1 MDEAN
6 EIAEVEQQVETLE
19 TGVQK
24 FADGLPYW
32 AKFVCSEIL
41 LGNELTEDKYDFAFS
56 YLLEEL
62 DLKEKSERPELAISY
77 NPNASDDFKDNLT
90 FNLLSNIEGVNA
102 LAENQSIEL
111 TENLTII
118 YGSNG
123 AGKSGYVRLLK
134 NVFYSKDRELILENI
149 HLENGHKPIKADFQ
163 FTTDEGALQLKY
175 PDDVGNG
182 VFNQFAVFDGEIGRR
197 HLRNRND
204 FKFRPAGLRLF
215 NEFNVA
221 LEKLNNRLF
230 SEIQTKN
237 IANPFADDDIFQG
250 ESEIKTFLSSLS
262 HNSKLDDLKKHLPFT
277 DEEKTKK
284 AEIEKK
290 YDDLKISLS
299 QKDKALKELRNIK
312 TQLAARKKNLENI
325 NLWFTQN
332 QLNIVSNSITD
343 CKTKEETA
351 QKEGIEKFKSEKIKN
366 IGSPEWKQ
374 FIEAAEKFAITQ
386 KEVGVEYP
394 ETGDSCLLC
403 QQSINEDA
411 PKNLISS
418 YWAYIKS
425 VAEQEAKTAKE
436 NIDKTKK
443 GYEDLDLNQFTDTDT
458 LTAWLKEKY
467 EADLTLLKQGL
478 KKQKTLAE
486 KIVTN
491 IISRD
496 SKAETEFQ
504 LDLTILEKIETEID
518 KGIKA
523 FEEDEQNKVLA
534 ELLKQKTY
542 LTHKEKLALRFTDI
556 ETLHKNLAW
565 VNKANQFNKRGLKTQ
580 STNAE
585 KRLSK
590 VYFNAD
596 YIKSFNDECENLDG
610 NFGIEIDAKSEDAQ
624 SNRQLFLKGKDPSSI
639 LSEGEQKVIALA
651 DFFAETNITTI
662 NKGVVFDDPV
672 TSLDEERKKVI
683 AKRICELSQSKQV
696 LVFTHD
702 LVFVSALIN
711 YATDFNI
718 LNECHWIE
726 SNDETKGIIWS
737 RNTPS
742 YDKKYRNDNPATE
755 FYKLA
760 KDAGP
765 EEREKH
771 IKSGF
776 AALRTCYETF
786 VIYDI
791 FKNIVQRFNDRV
803 SVMSLTSVC
812 FDDEIIKNVIENF
825 EKCCIY
831 MEGHTH
837 SDKSSANKPTAKT
850 LLDEIEAYN
859 ALKKKYKEVRKQNGF
874 NN

>member
-1 MDEAN
+1 MDELN

-19 TGVQK
+19 TEVRK

-32 AKFVCSEIL
+32 AKFICSEIL
-41 LGNELTEDKYDFAFS
+41 SGNELTEDKYDSAFS

-62 DLKEKSERPELAISY
+62 ELKEKSERPELSISY
-77 NPNASDDFKDNLT
+77 NPNASDDFKANII
-90 FNLLSNIEGVNA
+90 FNSLSNIEGVNA

-111 TENLTII
+111 TKNLTII

-134 NVFYSKDRELILENI
+134 NVFYSKDRETILENI
-149 HLENGHKPIKADFQ
+149 HIANGHKPTKADFQ
-163 FTTDEGALQLKY
+163 FTIDEGALPLKY
-175 PDDVGNG
+175 PNDVGNG

-197 HLRNRND
+197 HLKNRND

-215 NEFNVA
+215 NEFNTA
-221 LEKLNNRLF
+221 LENLNNRLF
-230 SEIQTKN
+230 SEIKTKN

-262 HNSKLDDLKKHLPFT
+262 HNSNLEDLKKHLPFT
-277 DEEKTKK
+277 EEEKTKK

-312 TQLAARKKNLENI
+312 TQLVARKKNLETI

-332 QLNIVSNSITD
+332 QLNTISNSIAD
-343 CKTKEETA
+343 CITKEETA
-351 QKEGIEKFKSEKIKN
+351 HKEGIEKFKSDKIKN

-374 FIEAAEKFAITQ
+374 FIEAAEKYAITQ
-386 KEVGVEYP
+386 KENGVEYP
-394 ETGDSCLLC
+394 EIGDNCLLC
-403 QQSINEDA
+403 QQSINEDV
-411 PKNLISS
+411 PKKLIAN

-436 NIDKTKK
+436 NIDKSKR
-443 GYEDLDLNQFTDTDT
+443 GYEDLVLNQFSDTDT
-458 LTAWLKEKY
+458 LTVWLNEKY
-467 EADLTLLKQGL
+467 ETVLTQLKQGL
-478 KKQKTLAE
+478 EKQKTLAK
-486 KIVTN
+486 KIVAN
-491 IISRD
+491 IIARD
-496 SKAETEFQ
+496 SKAEIEFQ
-504 LDLTILEKIETEID
+504 LSLKGLEKIETEID
-518 KGIKA
+518 KDIKA
-523 FEEDEQNKVLA
+523 YEEDEQNKVLS

-542 LTHKEKLALRFTDI
+542 LAHKEKLAFRFTDI
-556 ETLHKNLAW
+556 ENLYKNLIW
-565 VNKANQFNKRGLKTQ
+565 VNKANQFNKRGYKTQ

-590 VYFNAD
+590 LYFNAD
-596 YIKSFNDECENLDG
+596 YIKSFNEECEKLDG
-610 NFGIEIDAKSEDAQ
+610 NFEIEIDAKSEDAQ
-624 SNRQLFLKGKDPSSI
+624 SNRQLFLKGKDPSAI

-651 DFFAETNITTI
+651 DFIAETNITTI

-672 TSLDEERKKVI
+672 TSLDEERKIVI
-683 AKRICELSQSKQV
+683 AKRLCELAQIKQV
-696 LVFTHD
+696 LIFTHD
-702 LVFVSALIN
+702 LIFVSALIN

-726 SNDETKGIIWS
+726 SNDETKGIIWP

-742 YDKKYRNDNPATE
+742 YDKKYRNDNPVTE

-786 VIYDI
+786 VIYEI

-859 ALKKKYKEVRKQNGF
+859 ALKKKFKEVRKQNGF
-874 NN
+874 KD

>member
-1 MDEAN
+1 MDETN

-19 TGVQK
+19 TEVKK

-41 LGNELTEDKYDFAFS
+41 LGNELTEDKYDSAFS

-123 AGKSGYVRLLK
+123 AVKSGYVRLLK
-134 NVFYSKDRELILENI
+134 NVFYSKDREPILENI

-284 AEIEKK
+284 TEIEKK

-312 TQLAARKKNLENI
+312 TQLAARKKNLETI

-332 QLNIVSNSITD
+332 QLNTVSNSITD

-386 KEVGVEYP
+386 KAVGVEYP

-411 PKNLISS
+411 PKNLIAS

-436 NIDKTKK
+436 NLDETKK

-467 EADLTLLKQGL
+467 EADLTLLKQELG
-478 KKQKTLAE
+478 KQRTLAE

-491 IISRD
+491 INSRA
-496 SKAETEFQ
+496 SKAEIEFQ
-504 LDLTILEKIETEID
+504 LSLASLDKIETEID
-518 KGIKA
+518 KDIKA
-523 FEEDEQNKVLA
+523 YEEDEQNKVLA

-542 LTHKEKLALRFTDI
+542 LAHKEKLQLRFTNI
-556 ETLHKNLAW
+556 ENLHKNLIW
-565 VNKANQFNKRGLKTQ
+565 VNKANKFNKQGYKTQ
-580 STNAE
+580 STNTE

-590 VYFNAD
+590 QYFNAD
-596 YIKSFNDECENLDG
+596 YIKSFNDECEKLEG
-610 NFGIEIDAKSEDAQ
+610 KFGIDIDARSSDAQ

-662 NKGVVFDDPV
+662 NKGIVFDDPV
-672 TSLDEERKKVI
+672 TSLDEERKKII
-683 AKRICELSQSKQV
+683 AKRICELSQNKQV

-711 YATDFNI
+711 YATDLNI

-726 SNDETKGIIWS
+726 SNDETKGIIWP

-742 YDKKYRNDNPATE
+742 YDKKYKNDNPVTE

-831 MEGHTH
+831 MEGH

-874 NN
+874 KD